1 MEECMD
7 TLDAVPN
14 PVEDLKH
21 AQAMLARMDPH
32 ELLCATYAMED
43 ILDGAVYVTHDMPVE
58 DEDISAEEAESA
70 ARGRA
75 DLAAGRF
82 CTLEEM
88 AQELGIPFT
97 PVDQTPAVASGEQ

>member
-1 MEECMD
+1 M
-7 TLDAVPN
+7 AP
-14 PVEDLKH
+14 
-21 AQAMLARMDPH
+21 
-32 ELLCATYAMED
+32 
-43 ILDGAVYVTHDMPVE
+43 DMPVE

-97 PVDQTPAVASGEQ
+97 PVDQTPAVASGKQ